1 MKAFKT
7 KVFAKW
13 ARKERL
19 ADGDLSKA
27 ITEIAAGL
35 VDARLG
41 GSLVKKRV
49 AAAGRGKSGGYRTIV
64 AYRARGHAFFLYG
77 FAKNERDNIEPDEL
91 AALKKLA
98 KVLQSYSESQIAK
111 AVKAGVLLK
120 VKGDEQD

>member
-1 MKAFKT
+1 MKVFKT

-19 ADGDLSKA
+19 GDGDLSKA
-27 ITEIAAGL
+27 ITEITEGL

-49 AAAGRGKSGGYRTIV
+49 AAAGRGKSGGYRTII
-64 AYRARGHAFFLYG
+64 AYRARRHAFFLYG

-91 AALKKLA
+91 AALKALA
-98 KVLQSYSESQIAK
+98 KVLQNYSEPQITK
-111 AVKAGVLLK
+111 AVKAGVFLK